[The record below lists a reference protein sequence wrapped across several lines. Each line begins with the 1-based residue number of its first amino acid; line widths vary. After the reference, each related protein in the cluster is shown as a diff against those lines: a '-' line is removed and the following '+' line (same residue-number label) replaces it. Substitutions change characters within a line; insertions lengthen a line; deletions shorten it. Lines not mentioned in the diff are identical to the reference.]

1 MMAKTQTGSP
11 SDAVLARAL
20 AEKNTEGSL
29 STVAKDH
36 EGHPFG
42 SVMPYVLD
50 PTGHPILLASRL
62 AEHTSNFEADQRAS
76 LMISESIHSR
86 AADDPLALQRVT
98 LLGLV
103 RKIDGAD
110 VKEMY
115 IARHPYASMYVDFDD
130 FSFYRLTVQDVRYVG
145 GFGRMSWVTADDFLS
160 ADVPPELL
168 DTAATTASQH

>member
-1 MMAKTQTGSP
+1 MAKTQPGSA
-11 SDAVLARAL
+11 SDAMLARAL
-20 AEKNTEGSL
+20 AQKNTEGSL

-36 EGHPFG
+36 DGHPFG

-50 PTGHPILLASRL
+50 PAGHPILLARRL
-62 AEHTSNFEADQRAS
+62 AEHTANFEAYPRAS
-76 LMISESIHSR
+76 LMISEAIHSR

-103 RKIDGAD
+103 SKIDGGD
-110 VKEMY
+110 VKERY
-115 IARHPYASMYVDFDD
+115 IARHPYARMYVDFDD

-145 GFGRMSWVTADDFLS
+145 GFGRMSWVTADDFSS

-168 DTAATTASQH
+168 EPATTAAS